1 MIDMSEN
8 DFGVLLRPTEGTEN
22 DESYG
27 TMEVS
32 VFSNLMPNVSDDT
45 HARYMFLA
53 YKMASLLSFCNDNP
67 DFDAMLEDYTH
78 ALIEEE
84 GLGTSVLAEEE
95 RPSTYAKGKVTSKIG
110 NVITLN
116 FNTKCEGEG

>member
-1 MIDMSEN
+1 MIDMTEN
-8 DFGVLLRPTEGTEN
+8 DFGVLVRPTEGTED

-53 YKMASLLSFCNDNP
+53 YKMAALLSFCNDNP
-67 DFDAMLEDYTH
+67 DFDDMLEEYTH
-78 ALIEEE
+78 NLIEEE
-84 GLGTSVLAEEE
+84 GLGTSLLAEEE
-95 RPSTYAKGKVTSKIG
+95 KPFTDARAKVTSKIG

>member
-1 MIDMSEN
+1 MIDMTEN
-8 DFGVLLRPTEGTEN
+8 DFGVIVRPTAGTED

-32 VFSNLMPNVSDDT
+32 VFSNLMPDVSDDT

-53 YKMASLLSFCNDNP
+53 YKMASLLQFCNENP
-67 DFDAMLEDYTH
+67 EFDQMLEDYTH
-78 ALIEEE
+78 SLIEEE
-84 GLGTSVLAEEE
+84 GLGTSDTSEDTSH
-95 RPSTYAKGKVTSKIG
+95 RVTSREG

-116 FNTKCEGEG
+116 FGTKCGGNG

>member
-1 MIDMSEN
+1 MIDMTEN
-8 DFGVLLRPTEGTEN
+8 DFGVIVRPTEGTEN

-32 VFSNLMPNVSDDT
+32 VFSNHMPNVSDDT

-67 DFDAMLEDYTH
+67 DFDERLDKYTED
-78 ALIEEE
+78 LVEEL
-84 GLGTSVLAEEE
+84 GLLQDEPHEIHPKS
-95 RPSTYAKGKVTSKIG
+95 KVTSKHG
-110 NVITLN
+110 NVITLD
-116 FNTKCEGEG
+116 FSTKCEGEG

>member
-1 MIDMSEN
+1 MIDMTEN
-8 DFGVLLRPTEGTEN
+8 DFGVLVRPTEGTED

-32 VFSNLMPNVSDDT
+32 VFSNLMPNISDDT

-53 YKMASLLSFCNDNP
+53 YKMAALLSFCNDNP
-67 DFDAMLEDYTH
+67 DFDDMLEEYTH
-78 ALIEEE
+78 NLIEEE
-84 GLGTSVLAEEE
+84 GLGTSVLEEE
-95 RPSTYAKGKVTSKIG
+95 EKPFTDARAKVTSTIG